1 MSLHPSKTGYDEG
14 HKIKVFVG
22 MLGERVLFIVGGNGI
37 NVANLGLNQEA
48 PWYMKI
54 ELQYY
59 HVAQSLHAQWK
70 ESKIACLRAYI
81 YYGNVRSSQDTESA

>member
-14 HKIKVFVG
+14 HKIKVLVG

-48 PWYMKI
+48 P
-54 ELQYY
+54 
-59 HVAQSLHAQWK
+59 
-70 ESKIACLRAYI
+70 
-81 YYGNVRSSQDTESA
+81 